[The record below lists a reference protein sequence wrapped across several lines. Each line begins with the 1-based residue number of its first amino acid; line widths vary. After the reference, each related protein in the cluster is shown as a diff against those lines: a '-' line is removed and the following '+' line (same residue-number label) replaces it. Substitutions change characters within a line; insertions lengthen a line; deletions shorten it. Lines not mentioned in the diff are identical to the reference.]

1 MTIESPQSADFIVYR
16 EYAIQI
22 QVASLIFTAMLVSLA
37 AGGSRTDKDA
47 EPAKESAVMESGG
60 VLPLTE
66 KDGAESEETGS
77 TNLEAEENAENATE
91 DAVID
96 SANREGV
103 TEDNKSASEETD
115 RSTDHL
121 EDNTM
126 KITAGDTSFTA
137 TLADNSSVEVLKELL
152 AEEPLTISMSDYAG
166 MEKVGSIGTGLPRND
181 EQIFLSLSD

>member
-1 MTIESPQSADFIVYR
+1 M
-16 EYAIQI
+16 
-22 QVASLIFTAMLVSLA
+22 
-37 AGGSRTDKDA
+37 
-47 EPAKESAVMESGG
+47 
-60 VLPLTE
+60 
-66 KDGAESEETGS
+66 
-77 TNLEAEENAENATE
+77 EAEENAENATE